1 MSYPWHGRMGPRRE
15 ISPTGPCT
23 FDSIKATPM
32 QQPIP
37 LPLGLNPEQL
47 THYQQVFNLSYHL
60 NYLEVCRQRIP
71 LQGLDVLEVGG
82 AMPASLVIDQL
93 GCNSWT
99 GVEAPSYDEELG
111 EANQFHRNS
120 GDHDHQQRH
129 GGRYRHLYLNIEEI
143 PQDHY
148 GQYDLIFSIACFEHI
163 ARLPLALEVM
173 HRCLRP
179 GGKLFTMHSPI
190 WSAFDGHHLPV
201 GIPERFDRND
211 PARKQIFGPWGH
223 LLQTR
228 QQTYQDISTRF
239 DREFAE
245 EIIYYTYNSN
255 HINRYFSEDYPY
267 FFQLSQFK
275 VLEHYI
281 TFEFNT
287 SKEIQQ
293 ALEKRFSGYTQFSN
307 NGILAVLQRKL
318 G

>member
-1 MSYPWHGRMGPRRE
+1 
-15 ISPTGPCT
+15 
-23 FDSIKATPM
+23 M
-32 QQPIP
+32 QQPSP

-47 THYQQVFNLSYHL
+47 AHYQQAFNLSYHL

-71 LQGLDVLEVGG
+71 LHGLDVLEVGG

-111 EANQFHRNS
+111 EANQFHRNA
-120 GDHDHQQRH
+120 GDRDQQQRH
-129 GGRYRHLYLNIEEI
+129 QGRYRHLYLNIEEI
-143 PQDHY
+143 PNDHY

-179 GGKLFTMHSPI
+179 GGNLFTMHSPI

-211 PARKQIFGPWGH
+211 PDRKQIFAPWGH

-228 QQTYQDISTRF
+228 QQTYQDICTRF

-255 HINRYFSEDYPY
+255 HINRYFSEDYLSV
-267 FFQLSQFK
+267 FQASTFAII
-275 VLEHYI
+275 EHQI
-281 TFEFNT
+281 TFPFNA
-287 SKEIQQ
+287 SPEVQQ
-293 ALEKRFSGYTQFSN
+293 ALEARYPRYSQFNN
-307 NGILAVLQRKL
+307 NGVLAMLQRPLSVYLASDIAIRMPITCGNFPL
-318 G
+318 GIVIF

>member
-1 MSYPWHGRMGPRRE
+1 
-15 ISPTGPCT
+15 
-23 FDSIKATPM
+23 M
-32 QQPIP
+32 QQPSQ

-47 THYQQVFNLSYHL
+47 ANYQKVFNLSYHL

-82 AMPASLVIDQL
+82 ACPPSLVIDQL

-111 EANQFHRNS
+111 KANQFHRNA
-120 GDHDHQQRH
+120 GDRDQQQRH
-129 GGRYRHLYLNIEEI
+129 QGRYRHLYLNIEEI
-143 PQDHY
+143 SQDHY

-211 PARKQIFGPWGH
+211 PDRKQIFAPWGH

-228 QQTYQDISTRF
+228 QQTYQDISNRF

-255 HINRYFSEDYPY
+255 HINRYFSEDY
-267 FFQLSQFK
+267 LCIFK
-275 VLEHYI
+275 ASSFDVIEHQI
-281 TFEFNT
+281 TFPFNPT
-287 SKEIQQ
+287 SALQL
-293 ALEKRFSGYTQFSN
+293 ALERRWPGYTQFSN
-307 NGILAVLQRKL
+307 NGILAILEEPAKSNLLRIASSKVENIKNLYTEKIAVF
-318 G
+318 